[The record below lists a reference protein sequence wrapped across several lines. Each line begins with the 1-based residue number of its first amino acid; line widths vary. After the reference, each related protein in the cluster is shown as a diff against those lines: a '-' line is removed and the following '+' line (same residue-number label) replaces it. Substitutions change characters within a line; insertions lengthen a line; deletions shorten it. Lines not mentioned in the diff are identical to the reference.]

1 MNEASESF
9 LTMSNRVNLIKTN
22 AETMEDNTSKL
33 KELLKTTKKIFD
45 ELEDLSKNINNVS
58 KVNETLQEL
67 IQTMNSQ
74 KEFYQTTLSQ
84 YKDMTAKDVELIE
97 NLARKLR

>member
-1 MNEASESF
+1 MF
-9 LTMSNRVNLIKTN
+9 HINLIKTN
-22 AETMEDNTSKL
+22 AQTTESNTGKL

-45 ELEDLSKNINNVS
+45 ELEDLSKNISDVS

-97 NLARKLR
+97 NLARKLK